1 MNREERVRH
10 GWHALRLRAA
20 LHELRCRECRVTWR
34 SWLQRLLGDPRGMT
48 P

>member
-1 MNREERVRH
+1 MSRI
-10 GWHALRLRAA
+10 LAA

-34 SWLQRLLGDPRGMT
+34 SWTARLLHLGGMA